1 MTHMWSLSFLEVLN
15 LRNLVKLTFAQR
27 HQTRVNCQVTLC
39 FLFVMF
45 MFVTWIWFG
54 LEWKQG
60 WIWILEHNDQKCEC
74 ETTQSTLHFTQPTAP
89 DWNIFSLFYSMFESG
104 DGRGCRCYLHII
116 ITKFA
121 PSDDLAVKLTLSW
134 AWWSLV
140 KNTMILLLGEYRTTF
155 SQSLKSKKSVSTSLA
170 GAP

>member
-1 MTHMWSLSFLEVLN
+1 MISLFFGSFELEKSSEIDICTTSSNTRQLPSDTMFPVCHVHV
-15 LRNLVKLTFAQR
+15 RDMNLVR
-27 HQTRVNCQVTLC
+27 SRVEARMNLDSGTLWPEVWVWNNPVNSS
-39 FLFVMF
+39 LYP
-45 MFVTWIWFG
+45 TNG
-54 LEWKQG
+54 PR
-60 WIWILEHNDQKCEC
+60 LEH
-74 ETTQSTLHFTQPTAP
+74 LRFV
-89 DWNIFSLFYSMFESG
+89 LFNVRVWRRERMS
-104 DGRGCRCYLHII
+104 RCYLHII